1 MTAPLHVVEDPGR
14 AAILLDPMRLRLLR
28 ELAEPDSAAGLARRL
43 GIPRQKLNYHL
54 RLLEHEGLVEL
65 VEKRKKRNCV
75 ERVVRAVA
83 RSYLISPA
91 TLGELA
97 ADPARLSDRTSA
109 AYLVAAAAQVVRDV
123 AVQRRRA
130 DKAGK
135 KLPTLTLQTE
145 VRFANPDAQHA
156 FAEELAR
163 AVARL
168 TAKYHDERAEDG
180 RRFRVMA
187 GVYPAENEGK

>member
-156 FAEELAR
+156 FAVELAR